1 MEYGMIKVEIKNIAL
16 VPIVENNV
24 RSYVLEVEF
33 PENLTTT
40 YNKTLIFR
48 QQMQGTAE
56 IITEDLVLL
65 ERFFNPIRAIFDK

>member
-1 MEYGMIKVEIKNIAL
+1 MIKVEIKNIAL
-16 VPIVENNV
+16 VPIILNDT
-24 RSYVLEVEF
+24 RCYVLEVEF
-33 PENLTTT
+33 PENLITT

-65 ERFFNPIRAIFDK
+65 ERFFNPIRAIFDR